1 MAALA
6 THARLAGC
14 QAGQQRG
21 AVLGVAL
28 LLLTVLTLLALGASQ
43 LRRTQ
48 ETATRSI
55 QQRALAFQAAEAALR
70 HAERLIDSSPMPTG
84 ASCDSQRCRIYRRGQ
99 LDNISRRTTDWW
111 EQYAWAYSASETR
124 WIPAN
129 PQDRTTARFVI
140 EELAFVPDSLTV
152 ASTGTP
158 AGQVFYRIVAIAHSD
173 SGVAPVVLQSTYSRH
188 VS

>member
-55 QQRALAFQAAEAALR
+55 QQRALALPAFQQCQQRLAA
-70 HAERLIDSSPMPTG
+70 
-84 ASCDSQRCRIYRRGQ
+84 RRGGEIAGKLLAPPGKPQ
-99 LDNISRRTTDWW
+99 LGQHRRG
-111 EQYAWAYSASETR
+111 SGLLRSGPSHR
-124 WIPAN
+124 RLPR
-129 PQDRTTARFVI
+129 DRGGGAEGADER
-140 EELAFVPDSLTV
+140 
-152 ASTGTP
+152 
-158 AGQVFYRIVAIAHSD
+158 AGRV
-173 SGVAPVVLQSTYSRH
+173 
-188 VS
+188 

>member
-55 QQRALAFQAAEAALR
+55 QQRCANSPKDIA
-70 HAERLIDSSPMPTG
+70 RLSPGRATKARSSAKTIASGECRGTYAVTSRPPSQSNLSVTSSPTI
-84 ASCDSQRCRIYRRGQ
+84 DYLLQIRITPQTARVG
-99 LDNISRRTTDWW
+99 S
-111 EQYAWAYSASETR
+111 
-124 WIPAN
+124 PAN
-129 PQDRTTARFVI
+129 C
-140 EELAFVPDSLTV
+140 
-152 ASTGTP
+152 TGTWEP
-158 AGQVFYRIVAIAHSD
+158 
-173 SGVAPVVLQSTYSRH
+173 T
-188 VS
+188 